1 MDIGDRIAG
10 LRKQAGLTQEQLA
23 DRLFVS
29 RELVSKW
36 EQGTRMPGYREAG
49 ELAKTLGVEIS
60 EIVDE
65 EDYIIEELA
74 KCIPADAETKDLDV
88 VSLLNAFLP
97 KQRPTARR
105 MFVRR
110 YHFHESTAEI
120 SRMFG
125 TSEAY
130 VRTSLYR
137 TRRRLKRFLNDAKTV
152 RSGRKNEADKV
163 KTEGEGTKYE

>member
-23 DRLFVS
+23 ERLFVS

-49 ELAKTLGVEIS
+49 EIARTLGVETS

-65 EDYIIEELA
+65 EDFIIEELA
-74 KCIPADAETKDLDV
+74 KCIPAEAETQDLDV

-125 TSEAY
+125 ASEAY
-130 VRTSLYR
+130 VRTVLYR
-137 TRRRLKRFLNDAKTV
+137 TRRRLKRFLNSAK
-152 RSGRKNEADKV
+152 A
-163 KTEGEGTKYE
+163 EGEGAKYE